1 MQLIVNV
8 IASTGTIDHER
19 LRDAMENSQ
28 FDGVSGPVRFTPQQH
43 SGLMPQA
50 LTAVKAVQ
58 SRWRLLV

>member
-1 MQLIVNV
+1 VV
-8 IASTGTIDHER
+8 TSTGSADHDR

-28 FDGVSGPVRFTPQQH
+28 FDGVAGPLRFTPQQH

-50 LTAVKAVQ
+50 LVAVKAEQ

>member
-1 MQLIVNV
+1 
-8 IASTGTIDHER
+8 
-19 LRDAMENSQ
+19 MENSQ

-50 LTAVKAVQ
+50 LVAVKAEQ